1 MAQSYKV
8 SDPGCMKSDDSNS
21 NMVDANESDIG
32 PDIAVYGNAEN
43 GCKIVKKSERKI
55 IVSPEENLLA

>member
-1 MAQSYKV
+1 MLFQILRDMAQSYKV

-43 GCKIVKKSERKI
+43 GCK
-55 IVSPEENLLA
+55 NC